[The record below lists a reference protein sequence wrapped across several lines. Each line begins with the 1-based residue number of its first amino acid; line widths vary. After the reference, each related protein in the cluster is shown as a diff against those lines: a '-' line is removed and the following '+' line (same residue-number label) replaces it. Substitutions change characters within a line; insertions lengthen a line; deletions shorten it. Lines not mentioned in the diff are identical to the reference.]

1 MTPREYTA
9 LVARLGGPSAA
20 ARALGVHRV
29 TVHGRMRGAERY
41 PIDTEAELAIRRLVE
56 KRVSAPRQ

>member
-1 MTPREYTA
+1 VTPREYTA
-9 LVARLGGPSAA
+9 LVTRLGGPSAA

-29 TVHGRMRGAERY
+29 TVHGRMRGADRY

-56 KRVSAPRQ
+56 ERISASRQ

>member
-56 KRVSAPRQ
+56 